1 MKLSIKMRAK
11 GWFKSGNM
19 EMDLEAETLEDM
31 EKLISYAKENFK
43 LEMDL

>member
-31 EKLISYAKENFK
+31 EKLVAIVKENFK
-43 LEMDL
+43 LELDL

>member
-11 GWFKSGNM
+11 AWFKSGSL

-31 EKLISYAKENFK
+31 EKLLVIAKENFK
-43 LEMDL
+43 LELDL